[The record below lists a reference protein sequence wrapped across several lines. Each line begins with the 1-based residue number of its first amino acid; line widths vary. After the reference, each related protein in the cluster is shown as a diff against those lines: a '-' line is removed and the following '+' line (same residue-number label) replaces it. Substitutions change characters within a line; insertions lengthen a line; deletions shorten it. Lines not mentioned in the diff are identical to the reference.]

1 MPADEQSVQ
10 SVALRRRQYTG
21 ETFQQARWA
30 VERLARGA
38 APIPTPH
45 STAQERLEARV
56 FLNLLE
62 QRDSYTRYPLGVE
75 AVQPALDGI
84 TLRVESVE
92 RAAEI
97 LFALL
102 PAHAAGEEVHG
113 LPGLRIVNRL
123 QSAIE
128 LQVLNQPTRL
138 RLRGLP
144 ASLWHRAEQLM
155 LAKWID
161 SGTVQLCWRTAPKTW
176 TPAERAHMAA
186 WEDDS
191 DPFIRMC
198 LRGSW
203 LGSAL
208 LRRVGLL
215 HTVAN
220 TYFVD
225 GYRGLGL
232 NAMRW
237 VMRSSHAPQ
246 HGPGAHHLVAALLD
260 PGYGVPLRLIG
271 FRGDTDARHGSD
283 QHFVLEDS
291 AKTARIELR
300 ASTERPSK
308 SLSPELWKAIL
319 RRIPATPPTDGPPH
333 AVPIGLGDAG

>member
-10 SVALRRRQYTG
+10 SVALRRRRYTG
-21 ETFQQARWA
+21 ETFQQAHRA
-30 VERLARGA
+30 IKRLTTGA
-38 APIPTPH
+38 APIPTPQ
-45 STAQERLEARV
+45 SPAQERLEARV
-56 FLNLLE
+56 LLNLLE
-62 QRDSYTRYPLGVE
+62 YRNLYTRYPLGIE
-75 AVQPALDGI
+75 AVQPTPDGI
-84 TLRVESVE
+84 ALRVESVE

-102 PAHAAGEEVHG
+102 PAHAPGEEVHG

-128 LQVLNQPTRL
+128 LQVLNQPTQL

-144 ASLWHRAEQLM
+144 ASLWHRAEQIM
-155 LAKWID
+155 LTKWID
-161 SGTVQLCWRTAPKTW
+161 PDAMQLCWRTAPKTW
-176 TPAERAHMAA
+176 TSAEREHMTVL
-186 WEDDS
+186 EDDS
-191 DPFIRMC
+191 EPFIRRC

-208 LRRVGLL
+208 LRRAALF

-246 HGPGAHHLVAALLD
+246 HGPGAQHLVAALLD
-260 PGYGVPLRLIG
+260 PVYGVPLRLIR
-271 FRGDTDARHGSD
+271 FRGDTDESSGSD

-291 AKTARIELR
+291 NKTARLELH
-300 ASTERPSK
+300 ASVERPSEF
-308 SLSPELWKAIL
+308 LNPELWKAIL
-319 RRIPATPPTDGPPH
+319 RRIPAALPANGLPH
-333 AVPIGLGDAG
+333 AVTISLGNAG